1 MTPRPARLAAAVALA
16 AVLALPGATLAA
28 EPTPSAPPAPV
39 IAWQKHL
46 EHMRT
51 MGPNLGAHVRD
62 CVRDCVAM
70 HGSMAGLLG
79 PNGMMVRGM
88 GNMMGVATQP

>member
-1 MTPRPARLAAAVALA
+1 MTRRPASLAAAVALA

-39 IAWQKHL
+39 IAWQEHL

-51 MGPNLGAHVRD
+51 MGQNLGAH
-62 CVRDCVAM
+62 VRDCVAM
-70 HGSMAGLLG
+70 HGSMAGLMG
-79 PNGMMVRGM
+79 PNGMMAEGM
-88 GNMMGVATQP
+88 GGMMSRTTQP

>member
-1 MTPRPARLAAAVALA
+1 MTRRPARLAAAVALA

-39 IAWQKHL
+39 IAWQEHL

-51 MGPNLGAHVRD
+51 MGPKGPNLGAH
-62 CVRDCVAM
+62 VRDCVAM

-88 GNMMGVATQP
+88 GNMMGGATQP